1 MTLLIFGPGDTV
13 PHSGIY
19 AVLHGKPHTQYASL
33 FVDSGTFPRC
43 NVCGAQ
49 VTFRLIQAVGN
60 ISQEPDF
67 SSGAGTVAKSA

>member
-1 MTLLIFGPGDTV
+1 MTLTIYGPGDAV

-33 FVDSGTFPRC
+33 FVDNGTFPRC

-60 ISQEPDF
+60 ILQEPDF
-67 SSGAGTVAKSA
+67 SSPAGTAAKSA